1 MRSNLLTVCRSEY
14 LARVLR
20 VLRFRQQPLR
30 CQPPWID
37 FGRATAM
44 SIRNGVERGA
54 LDKKQ
59 GVLDSDSRGFGG
71 RIRYNGF
78 GAVTHHAK

>member
-1 MRSNLLTVCRSEY
+1 MRSNQLTVCRSES
-14 LARVLR
+14 LAGALR
-20 VLRFRQQPLR
+20 DLRFPQQPLR

-44 SIRNGVERGA
+44 SIHNGVERGA

-59 GVLDSDSRGFGG
+59 GVLDSVSRGFGG
-71 RIRYNGF
+71 RVRYTGF
-78 GAVTHHAK
+78 AAVTHHAK